1 MLGYALTKPDD
12 WDLYIS
18 EVVKNGTDKKKVSRY
33 FRELRLAGYLDYRKI
48 YEAGKIART
57 EYIISEKASHSNSIQ
72 FISRYMS
79 KKLKPEI
86 QVQEILNQ
94 EILSQ
99 KKYALLNTDYALN
112 TDNNKILTP
121 SLESKLKEIASKNKL
136 TYSTDKKR
144 IAIPK

>member
-1 MLGYALTKPDD
+1 M
-12 WDLYIS
+12 
-18 EVVKNGTDKKKVSRY
+18 
-33 FRELRLAGYLDYRKI
+33 DYRKI

-57 EYIISEKASHSNSIQ
+57 EYIISEKNSHSNSIQ

-79 KKLKPEI
+79 KSLKPEI

-99 KKYALLNTDYALN
+99 ENTPLLNTDYALN

-136 TYSTDKKR
+136 TYSTDKKKR